1 MTSFMRARTAA
12 RLSIREKNATV
23 ILKKNTR
30 RTSMTTEPTIQIKQM
45 PTSATNTL
53 SRLLSDAVRRSFE
66 DPRIRTEYKEWKKRK
81 NKEATA

>member
-1 MTSFMRARTAA
+1 
-12 RLSIREKNATV
+12 
-23 ILKKNTR
+23 
-30 RTSMTTEPTIQIKQM
+30 MTTEPTIQIKQM

-66 DPRIRTEYKEWKKRK
+66 DPRIRTEYKEWKKQK